1 MCIASCHGVVYTC
14 YPHWTQNAWKNNTKA
29 EICIDVCC
37 CCLLYS
43 RLAVFC
49 CSAISSCVRSAT
61 MTSKCFEYFSICKC
75 VSWQCCVRCT
85 VTNYVPSHTTYH
97 DHHHVYRA
105 FPDRVDAI
113 ESLFEVVKG
122 GAGGRHRGPTTMD
135 QLSPGKREQCY

>member
-1 MCIASCHGVVYTC
+1 MCITSYHGLLC
-14 YPHWTQNAWKNNTKA
+14 MLSPLNPKCMEKQHMA

-37 CCLLYS
+37 CCSLYS

-75 VSWQCCVRCT
+75 VSLQCCARCT
-85 VTNYVPSHTTYH
+85 VTYCVASHTTYH

-105 FPDRVDAI
+105 FPDGVDAI

-122 GAGGRHRGPTTMD
+122 GTGGRHRGPTAMD